1 MDQESMIELM
11 RLLHGELD
19 ENAARRL
26 RARIMASPQLRES
39 YEAMERQWQELQLP
53 EPAAA
58 PTGFATQVEAK
69 AKERSQMSWMPVWW
83 SGTLIG
89 RVASA
94 AVLAGGIAA
103 GAMLVPLNG
112 VDDWS
117 DYTTTEPSMAESY
130 MVAIQDSDTDSWL
143 EDRQ

>member
-1 MDQESMIELM
+1 MDQESTIDLM

-19 ENAARRL
+19 EVAAQRL
-26 RARIMASPQLRES
+26 RVRIAASPQLQES
-39 YEAMERQWQELQLP
+39 YEVLEQQWQELQLP

-58 PTGFATQVEAK
+58 PMGFVSRVEAR
-69 AKERSQMSWMPVWW
+69 AKKRSQMSWMPVWW

-89 RVASA
+89 RVASV
-94 AVLAGGIAA
+94 AVLASGIAA

-117 DYTTTEPSMAESY
+117 DYATTEPSMAESY
-130 MVAIQDSDTDSWL
+130 LVAIQDSDTDSWL